1 MTSATATPSDDLTTA
16 EIAKRFLNVETG
28 HICDALEHLG
38 ILTPVLSDRFRPLTQ
53 ATRFAGPAITLKL
66 SLSRT
71 SRESR
76 HLNDIVEGSAEPGHV
91 VVVDAAGFLHA
102 AVFGDRAGFV
112 AKRSGAVAAII
123 NGGSRDV
130 RGLDELGLPVHGVGR
145 SLPASEGRFAGRGIN
160 SDLILDGVYVQAG
173 DWLVGDESGIC
184 VIPKDLTLSVLAL
197 AEEREEIDKDS
208 VRELKA
214 GKTLREVHR
223 HFKDDDIEHL
233 HETE

>member
-1 MTSATATPSDDLTTA
+1 MTSAATAPSDDLTTA
-16 EIAKRFLNVETG
+16 EIAKRFLGVETG

-38 ILTPVLSDRFRPLTQ
+38 ILTPVLSERFRPITR
-53 ATRFAGPAITLKL
+53 ATKFAGPAITLKL

-71 SRESR
+71 DRESR
-76 HLNDIVEGSAEPGHV
+76 RLNDIVEGSADPGHV
-91 VVVDAAGFLHA
+91 VVIDAAGFVHA

-123 NGGSRDV
+123 NGGCRDV
-130 RGLDELGLPVHGVGR
+130 RGLDELGIPVHGVGR
-145 SLPASEGRFAGRGIN
+145 ALPASEGKFAGRGIN
-160 SDLILDGVYVQAG
+160 SDLILDGVYLQAG

-184 VIPKDLTLSVLAL
+184 VIPKDLTLSVLTL

-208 VRELKA
+208 VRDLKS
-214 GKTLREVHR
+214 GKTLGEVHR
-223 HFKDDDIEHL
+223 HFKDDDVDHI